1 MSQTAVNDG
10 AGAKSPMAAIGT
22 ALTVILTLLFLA
34 PVFSYLPQA
43 ALGALVFVAAIGL
56 VDIRTLRHIF
66 AVERRDGVLAII
78 AALAVIATGALYG
91 IVAAVLI
98 SVLTLLFQLSRRP
111 LDIVET
117 VAAPGT
123 AQISVPPEMLLV
135 RPRSDIF
142 FANVQHFR
150 RDLYAALEARDPKPS
165 IVLIDASR
173 RYLFEFTGHEA
184 VREMV
189 ADLRDQGFEIWG
201 VLPRGET
208 ADAIRRFS
216 EVFGPGEA
224 QLFPTISDAIEAHL
238 DQPDGSTE

>member
-56 VDIRTLRHIF
+56 VDIATLRQIF
-66 AVERRDGVLAII
+66 SVERRDGVLAII

-111 LDIVET
+111 LDVVE
-117 VAAPGT
+117 AAPRT
-123 AQISVPPEMLLV
+123 W
-135 RPRSDIF
+135 RRSDS
-142 FANVQHFR
+142 HP
-150 RDLYAALEARDPKPS
+150 ARDVAGATPNRHLLCQCPALPKG
-165 IVLIDASR
+165 VVR
-173 RYLFEFTGHEA
+173 RAGRKRSEA
-184 VREMV
+184 LHCVDRC
-189 ADLRDQGFEIWG
+189 
-201 VLPRGET
+201 
-208 ADAIRRFS
+208 
-216 EVFGPGEA
+216 
-224 QLFPTISDAIEAHL
+224 ISAV
-238 DQPDGSTE
+238 PV

>member
-1 MSQTAVNDG
+1 MSQTAVNDA

-56 VDIRTLRHIF
+56 VDIATLRQIF
-66 AVERRDGVLAII
+66 SVERRDGVLAII

-111 LDIVET
+111 LDIVE
-117 VAAPGT
+117 AAPAPGA
-123 AQISVPPEMLLV
+123 AQIAIPPEMLLV
-135 RPRSDIF
+135 RPRTDIF

-150 RDLYAALEARDPKPS
+150 RELYAALDARDPKPS

-173 RYLFEFTGHEA
+173 RYLFEFTAHEA
-184 VREMV
+184 TRDIV
-189 ADLRDQGFEIWG
+189 ADLRDRGFQVWA
-201 VLPRGET
+201 VLPRGE
-208 ADAIRRFS
+208 AGDAIRRFRQIFGS
-216 EVFGPGEA
+216 GEV
-224 QLFPTISDAIEAHL
+224 QLFATVSDAIEAHL
-238 DQPDGSTE
+238 DQLGGPAE